1 MPENPTYAELT
12 VSVAKFA
19 ETKAEL
25 ALQLEDTRKEVVAR
39 DSATKHLER

>member
-1 MPENPTYAELT
+1 MPENTELT

-25 ALQLEDTRKEVVAR
+25 ALQLKDTRKEVVAR